1 VFGHPLHT
9 ETIQMDSHGSEDRRK
24 NLDPVP
30 VDPVRAR
37 ASEMLWAVLNG
48 TALEPGAAFFPAL
61 VRHLASALGV
71 RYVFVAECTDDAR
84 TRVRTLA
91 FWNGDAV
98 ADNLELDLVGTPC
111 EAVIKGRE
119 SCHTHD
125 LQTRFPADRGLVNLG
140 AESYLGVPVVG
151 TTGEILGHLA
161 VLDVAPMEDDEARA
175 LLLRTFASRAAM
187 ELERLRASHQIAA
200 LNNKLMHAAERAR
213 SLLAINNAVVL
224 NLTRDALFRAI
235 TDALR
240 PVMPFDRS
248 TIFLYDE
255 DRNVLRLVA
264 AESAIPSEY
273 FVPGL
278 ELPLAGSH
286 AGSAFRSQRVFFRPD
301 LARERQYHG
310 EDVLVREGFRSLVV
324 VPLVVRGKSI
334 GTLNLGSLR
343 PMQYGA
349 PEAELLQEVANQLA
363 LAIENMREYEE
374 IGRLKAQL
382 ERENVYLREEIRGE
396 HNFEEIVG
404 NSPEL
409 TAALRTVDRVAP
421 TDTTVLILGETG
433 TGKELV
439 ARAIHSRSR
448 RHKHPLVKVN
458 CGAIS
463 AGLIESELFG
473 HVKGAFTG
481 ALDRRI
487 GRFEL
492 ANGGTLF
499 LDEVGELPLDMQVK
513 LLRVLQEQEFEPVG
527 SSRTTKVD
535 VRIIAATNR
544 HLEQEVAAGRFR
556 ADLYYRLNVLPLR
569 VPSLRERRADIPQ
582 LTTFFVQRNAKR
594 IGRSVA
600 GVSRESMERLMEY
613 QWPGNIRE
621 LENVIERALVLSSG
635 GILEIGRDFLPTLAP
650 TVARPIEA
658 AVSSPVAAPE
668 RAAPSVSPP
677 SSSLEE
683 VERAHISATLS
694 QTDWVIE
701 GPRGAAR
708 ILDMHPNTLRSR
720 IKKLG
725 LTRRESSGRL

>member
-1 VFGHPLHT
+1 
-9 ETIQMDSHGSEDRRK
+9 MDPHGSEDRRK
-24 NLDPVP
+24 DLDQVP
-30 VDPVRAR
+30 VERARAR
-37 ASEMLWAVLNG
+37 ASEMLWAVLDG
-48 TALEPGAAFFPAL
+48 TALTPGAAFFPAL

-71 RYVFVAECTDDAR
+71 HYVFVAECTDATR

-98 ADNLELDLVGTPC
+98 ADNLEFDLVGTPC
-111 EAVIKGRE
+111 EAVINGSE

-125 LQTRFPADRGLVNLG
+125 LQTRFPDDPGLVNLG
-140 AESYLGVPVVG
+140 AESYLGVPLVG
-151 TTGEILGHLA
+151 TSGEILGHLA
-161 VLDVAPMEDDEARA
+161 VLDVTPMEDDEARA

-187 ELERLRASHQIAA
+187 ELERLRASNQIAA
-200 LNNKLMHAAERAR
+200 LNDKLMHAAERAR

-255 DRNVLRLVA
+255 DRNVLRLVV

-278 ELPLAGSH
+278 ELPLEGSH

-310 EDVLVREGFRSLVV
+310 EEVLVREGFRSLVV

-374 IGRLKAQL
+374 LGRLKAHL

-409 TAALRTVDRVAP
+409 MAALRTVDRVAP

-448 RHKHPLVKVN
+448 RHKRPLVKVN
-458 CGAIS
+458 CGAIA

-481 ALDRRI
+481 ALERRI

-569 VPSLRERRADIPQ
+569 VPPLRERPADIPQ

-594 IGRSVA
+594 IGRPVA
-600 GVSRESMERLMEY
+600 GVSRASMERLMEY
-613 QWPGNIRE
+613 QWPGNVRE

-635 GILEIGRDFLPTLAP
+635 GILEIGRDFLPTFASVETRPVAAP
-650 TVARPIEA
+650 D
-658 AVSSPVAAPE
+658 SSPVAVPN
-668 RAAPSVSPP
+668 AAPDTVAPP
-677 SSSLEE
+677 TSGPSSLEE
-683 VERAHISATLS
+683 VERAHISATLN

-725 LTRRESSGRL
+725 LTRRESRGRL